1 MPGYPWYFEEK
12 AEAAPGDV
20 VVPVPPRL
28 VLAKG
33 RVIVA
38 RPEAT
43 ALVAYLL
50 SLRQPELPR

>member
-1 MPGYPWYFEEK
+1 
-12 AEAAPGDV
+12 
-20 VVPVPPRL
+20 VPVPPRL
-28 VLAKG
+28 LSAKG
-33 RVIVA
+33 RVVVA